1 MFSIEKLIKINDAMI
16 GMFKVLYLN
25 LLWGAFTL
33 LGLGVLGFGPAT
45 YAMSKYL
52 DQWLRL
58 KNHPPITKS
67 FWQYYK
73 ERFWQANAIGWLCLA
88 AFGIVTVNLFMVK
101 NGTLRLVNVA
111 FLLLFVIA
119 FMYIFKVM
127 VAIKFDR
134 IYEIIR
140 GAFLLGFGYLLQTLI
155 AVAVLVVAYLLAAA
169 FVPVLLVLFGV
180 GFVGLVQCITGNLIL
195 GKLYGKT
202 V

>member
-25 LLWGAFTL
+25 LLWGAFSL

-45 YAMSKYL
+45 YAMTKYM

-73 ERFWQANAIGWLCLA
+73 ERFWQANAIGWLCTA
-88 AFGIVTVNLFMVK
+88 ALGIVTVNLFMVK

-127 VAIKFDR
+127 VAIKFDKV
-134 IYEIIR
+134 YEIIR

-155 AVAVLVVAYLLAAA
+155 AVAVLVVVYLLVAS

-180 GFVGLVQCITGNLIL
+180 GFVGLVQCVTGNLIL
-195 GKLYGKT
+195 GKLYGKPA
-202 V
+202 